1 MEEGKTVKKVV
12 IRKPYQVEIEDVEI
26 PSPGHGEIL
35 VKAEFSGI
43 SRGTEMMVYR
53 GTFPNLKEK
62 RWNQWQK
69 YPIHPGYELA
79 GVVEEV
85 GLDVE
90 TSAHRS
96 QVDSLGAPGDIIS
109 RDTNHFSVGD
119 RVICLGE
126 HAEYV
131 KVPVA
136 LAAKLPDRVS
146 FESSTLAP
154 LSTTAMH
161 AVRRTG
167 FEYGDKVLINGMGV
181 LGILAL
187 QHAKLAGASK
197 AIAVDI
203 DNWRL
208 NVAIECGA
216 DWVINPQKEN
226 LERKIKQITKIGVD
240 AVIEA
245 SGHPGTIREC
255 LHLLRDRG
263 KLTLLGW
270 QTEGIS
276 FPFTDFYFKEVE
288 IKATRAIGP
297 DPGLP
302 YAYVRWTS
310 DRSLRH
316 SVELIAEKKLHT
328 EKMITHFFSFN
339 QILDVYE
346 KMDENKIK
354 NFLQVLLK
362 WKSET
367 RK

>member
-1 MEEGKTVKKVV
+1 MKKVV
-12 IRKPYQVEIEDVEI
+12 IKNPYQVEIEDVEI

-35 VKAEFSGI
+35 VKAELSGI
-43 SRGTEMMVYR
+43 SRGTEMQIYR
-53 GTFPNLKEK
+53 GTLPMLKEK
-62 RWNQWQK
+62 RWSQWQE

-85 GLDVE
+85 GPDVE
-90 TSAHRS
+90 TSAHRP
-96 QVDSLGAPGDIIS
+96 QVDSLGAVGDMIS

-136 LAAKLPDRVS
+136 LAVKLPDGVS

-154 LSTTAMH
+154 LSTAAMH

-167 FEYGDKVLINGMGV
+167 FEYGDNVLINGMGV
-181 LGILAL
+181 LGILVL

-197 AIAVDI
+197 VIAVDI

-208 NVAIECGA
+208 NAATECGA
-216 DWVINPQKEN
+216 DWVINPKKES
-226 LERKIKQITKIGVD
+226 LEKKVLQITKIGVD
-240 AVIEA
+240 AAIEA
-245 SGHPGTIREC
+245 SGYPGTVSEC

-270 QTEGIS
+270 QTGEVS

-288 IKATRAIGP
+288 IKATRAMGP

-302 YAYVRWTS
+302 YAYVRWCA
-310 DRSLRH
+310 DESLRH
-316 SVELIAEKKLHT
+316 SVELIAEKKLYT
-328 EKMITHFFSFN
+328 EKIITHLFGFN
-339 QILDVYE
+339 QISDVYE
-346 KMDENKIK
+346 KMNENKIK
-354 NFLQVLLK
+354 NSLQVLLK
-362 WKSET
+362 WKS
-367 RK
+367 